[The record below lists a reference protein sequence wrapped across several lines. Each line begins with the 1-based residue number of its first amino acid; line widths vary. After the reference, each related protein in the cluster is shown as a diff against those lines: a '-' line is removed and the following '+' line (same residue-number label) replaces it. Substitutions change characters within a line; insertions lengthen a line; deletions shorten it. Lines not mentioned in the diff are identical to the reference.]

1 MSSDSVHGL
10 LRHKRNLHLYFITLQ
25 IKMYTHRSCRPSAD
39 GEETEWWE
47 ESKSEGGFPK
57 RSPSQLGSTGPLLF
71 FSTELWNLGSLRE
84 DDPSLYFQPLLLLS
98 SSSST
103 SEASTWDWTFYFT
116 VLLSWCVTERS
127 RRVEVI
133 LFIIIIYIFSS
144 MEWRWTVLKDGPHIR
159 KCNKSV
165 IYHIM
170 SSLIQS

>member
-1 MSSDSVHGL
+1 MDCWDTNVIFICTLLLYKYRCILTEAVVLQQTERKQSDERKVRVKEGFQSVRPPSS
-10 LRHKRNLHLYFITLQ
+10 
-25 IKMYTHRSCRPSAD
+25 A
-39 GEETEWWE
+39 
-47 ESKSEGGFPK
+47 
-57 RSPSQLGSTGPLLF
+57 PLDLFFF

-103 SEASTWDWTFYFT
+103 SEASTWDWIFYFT

-133 LFIIIIYIFSS
+133 LFIIIIYIFSF
-144 MEWRWTVLKDGPHIR
+144 MEWCWTVLKDGPHIR